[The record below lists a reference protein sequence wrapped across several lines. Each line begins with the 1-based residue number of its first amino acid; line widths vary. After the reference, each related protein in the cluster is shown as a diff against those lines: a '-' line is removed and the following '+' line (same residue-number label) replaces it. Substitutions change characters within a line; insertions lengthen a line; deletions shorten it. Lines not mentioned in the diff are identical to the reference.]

1 MLSGVGRN
9 LIRLIRA
16 DKGKLCG
23 LISTL
28 IFHVGASFL
37 HQIEGF
43 VVLFD
48 KKVMICFCTSL
59 YIVSVAWGQIY
70 YRRSATI

>member
-9 LIRLIRA
+9 SIRLIRA

-23 LISTL
+23 PISRL
-28 IFHVGASFL
+28 IFHVGTSFL

-43 VVLFD
+43 VMLFD
-48 KKVMICFCTSL
+48 KKVMIQHSISGYL
-59 YIVSVAWGQIY
+59 LKVA
-70 YRRSATI
+70 